1 LVIKK
6 IILLFVIGFFSNI
19 SLSQNKGDFT
29 IIPVIGINYVTVTGD
44 GIDSLNQQIKEQTEL
59 YNAIEGISSS
69 GGIYSKIGLNA
80 GVVLNYYFK
89 DNIAFCTGLFYSQKG
104 FVVKNSFDLTIGYD
118 YQIKEEK
125 KVNLDYLDF
134 PLLLKYH
141 FNNGIELSGGLL
153 LSFLV
158 SDRVLIESTETYE
171 TNDSISGNIIS
182 ITEDNSDSED
192 YDDVIDDREANSLLA
207 GFQVGVSYTLKQLNF
222 SLNLQKNSSF
232 GSVVGMAKNQNI
244 STQLSIGYKL

>member
-1 LVIKK
+1 VFFIG
-6 IILLFVIGFFSNI
+6 ILPNI
-19 SLSQNKGDFT
+19 SVAQSKGDFNIT
-29 IIPVIGINYVTVTGD
+29 PLIGINYITVGGD
-44 GIDSLNQQIKEQTEL
+44 GIDSLNQQIKEQAEL
-59 YNAIEGISSS
+59 YNAIEGINSS

-80 GVVLNYYFK
+80 GFFLDYYFK
-89 DNIAFCTGLFYSQKG
+89 NKIAFCTGLFYSQKG
-104 FVVKNSFDLTIGYD
+104 FAVKNSFDLTIGYD

-125 KVNLDYLDF
+125 NVNLDYLDF

-171 TNDSISGNIIS
+171 TNDSISGNIIT

-192 YDDVIDDREANSLLA
+192 YDDVVDDREANSLLA
-207 GFQVGVSYTLKQLNF
+207 GFQVGVSYTLKRLNF
-222 SLNLQKNSSF
+222 SLNLQKNSSL

-244 STQLSIGYKL
+244 TTQLSIGYKL

>member
-1 LVIKK
+1 M
-6 IILLFVIGFFSNI
+6 
-19 SLSQNKGDFT
+19 GDFT
-29 IIPVIGINYVTVTGD
+29 IIPAIGINYVTVTGD
-44 GIDSLNQQIKEQTEL
+44 GIDSLNQQITEQAEL
-59 YNAIEGISSS
+59 YNTIEGISSS
-69 GGIYSKIGLNA
+69 GGIYSKIGLTT

-104 FVVKNSFDLTIGYD
+104 FFIKNSFDLTIGYD

-141 FNNGIELSGGLL
+141 FNNGIEFSGGLL

-171 TNDSISGNIIS
+171 TNDSISENIIT
-182 ITEDNSDSED
+182 ITEDNSDIED
-192 YDDVIDDREANSLLA
+192 YDDVIDNGEANSLLP
-207 GFQVGVSYTLKQLNF
+207 GFQLGVSYTLKRLNF

-244 STQLSIGYKL
+244 TTQLSIGYKL

>member
-1 LVIKK
+1 MVIKK

-19 SLSQNKGDFT
+19 CLSQNKGDFT
-29 IIPVIGINYVTVTGD
+29 ISPVFGVNYVTVFGD
-44 GIDSLNQQIKEQTEL
+44 GIDSLKQQIKEQAEL
-59 YNAIEGISSS
+59 YNAIEGINSS
-69 GGIYSKIGLNA
+69 GGIYSKIGVNA

-118 YQIKEEK
+118 YQINEEK

-134 PLLLKYH
+134 PLLFKYH
-141 FNNGIELSGGLL
+141 FNSGIEISGGLH

-171 TNDSISGNIIS
+171 TYDSISGHIIT
-182 ITEDNSDSED
+182 ITEENSDTED
-192 YDDVIDDREANSLLA
+192 YDYVIDDNDANTLLG
-207 GFQVGVSYTLKQLNF
+207 GFQIGVSYTINRLKF
-222 SLNLQKNSSF
+222 ALNLHKNSSF

-244 STQLSIGYKL
+244 ITQLSIGYQF